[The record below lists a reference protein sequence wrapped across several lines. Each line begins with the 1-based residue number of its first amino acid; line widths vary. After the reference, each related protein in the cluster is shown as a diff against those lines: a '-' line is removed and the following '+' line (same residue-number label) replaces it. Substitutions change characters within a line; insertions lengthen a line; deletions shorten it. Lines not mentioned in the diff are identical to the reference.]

1 MSTLATSRVYT
12 PEDLDRMPDG
22 TAYELVD
29 GNLVERKMGF
39 ESSLIAGR
47 ILVLLGI
54 FLRGK
59 RLGYL
64 APPDAGF
71 RCFADDPKK
80 VRRPDGS
87 FIRAG
92 RLPDERAPKGD
103 ARIAP
108 DLAIEVVSPDDT
120 AEEIEGKI
128 KEWLAA
134 GVPLLW
140 VVYPATRTIRIHR
153 PPTSPRGRVGE
164 LTDADTL
171 TGEDVLPE
179 FSCPVREIFED

>member
-1 MSTLATSRVYT
+1 MSTLATPRIYT

-29 GNLVERKMGF
+29 GNLVERNVGL
-39 ESSLIAGR
+39 ESSAIAAR
-47 ILVLLGI
+47 IIVLLGI

-59 RLGYL
+59 KLGHL
-64 APPDAGF
+64 FLPDGGF
-71 RCFADDPKK
+71 RCFPDDPNKL
-80 VRRPDGS
+80 RRPDGS

-92 RLPDERAPKGD
+92 RLPNEKAPKGY

-108 DLAIEVVSPDDT
+108 DLAIEVVSPNDT
-120 AEEIEGKI
+120 AEEIEEKI
-128 KEWLAA
+128 KDWLAA

-140 VVYPATRTIRIHR
+140 VVYPATRTVRIHR
-153 PPTSPRGRVGE
+153 PPTSPRGRVAQ
-164 LTDADTL
+164 LIDADTL